1 MLLAIRKCFLYVAA
15 VTIGKLSGRR
25 RSDCPIAVALDIF
38 GDSWSLLII
47 RDLMLKGRKTFQD
60 FLEAEEKIA
69 TNVLSDRLARLERQE
84 ILLKERDPNDARRFI
99 YRLTEK
105 GIALAPILVEMI
117 LWSARYE
124 KTAAPPAQIR
134 QISASKERFIASI
147 RASWEKGAP
156 Q

>member
-1 MLLAIRKCFLYVAA
+1 M
-15 VTIGKLSGRR
+15 TIGKTSARG
-25 RSDCPIAVALDIF
+25 RSDCPICVALDIF
-38 GDSWSLLII
+38 GDSWSLLIV
-47 RDLMLKGRKTFQD
+47 RDLMLKDRKTFQD

-69 TNVLSDRLARLERQE
+69 TNVLSDRLTRLERRGL
-84 ILLKERDPNDARRFI
+84 LLKGRDPEDARRFI

-134 QISASKERFIASI
+134 QISTGKDRFIAAI
-147 RASWEKGAP
+147 RASWKKKGTP

>member
-1 MLLAIRKCFLYVAA
+1 
-15 VTIGKLSGRR
+15 
-25 RSDCPIAVALDIF
+25 
-38 GDSWSLLII
+38 
-47 RDLMLKGRKTFQD
+47 MLKDRKTFQD

-69 TNVLSDRLARLERQE
+69 TNVLSDRLARLERQG
-84 ILLKERDPNDARRFI
+84 ILLKERDLNDARRFI

-124 KTAAPPAQIR
+124 ETAAPPAQIR

-147 RASWEKGAP
+147 RTSWEKKGAP